1 VKAGQQDYF
10 AATDLDAAAG
20 YPGYLPANAA
30 AIEEGDLYDI
40 GNPHNRRLK
49 REWVAKYGPWPQTA
63 DGRNYHVA
71 HIVATA
77 DGGPQTLE
85 NIRPMDPDEHMAEH
99 KRNGDFRRFG
109 ARGPVAKREKA
120 AAAQSATARTSPSS
134 GPAPA
139 TRPGPTKA
147 PTAKVPTRAGPA
159 IVARA
164 PAAPGRTPP
173 AASAPAPRPGG
184 ESPPAAVKPRV
195 PPRRG
200 TPPGRLLGAAG
211 LLTNLT
217 GLLSGR
223 IRTDTPEHFWYDMA
237 GFPAPDDP
245 PPKLYL

>member
-173 AASAPAPRPGG
+173 AASAPAPRPVEAGD
-184 ESPPAAVKPRV
+184 PAWQAVG
-195 PPRRG
+195 RRG
-200 TPPGRLLGAAG
+200 PP
-211 LLTNLT
+211 
-217 GLLSGR
+217 
-223 IRTDTPEHFWYDMA
+223 DE
-237 GFPAPDDP
+237 PDRP
-245 PPKLYL
+245 PLWPH